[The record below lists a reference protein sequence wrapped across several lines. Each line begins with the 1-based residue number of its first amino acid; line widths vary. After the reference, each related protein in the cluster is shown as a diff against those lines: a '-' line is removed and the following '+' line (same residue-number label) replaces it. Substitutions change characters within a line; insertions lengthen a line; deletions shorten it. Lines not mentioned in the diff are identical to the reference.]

1 MVDKG
6 TSNNMLDAEDEK
18 GVSPSKKME
27 AVDQMDPAGLPQM
40 ADQLGGTNQEKGIF
54 GRFDLPSAKNILGWT
69 AIPVLIGVVL
79 LLVYQQLLLTIEP
92 GSMEANII
100 GSYEI
105 GFKRVSDAV
114 MEHIR
119 LILIS
124 TGLAIAVAV
133 PAGILITRQGFRD
146 FSGLILS
153 VANIGQSIPS
163 IAILALFMGI
173 LGLGATTAIFAL
185 WLYALLPIVRNT
197 ATGIEEVDKN
207 IIEAA
212 RGMGMTNREI
222 LLQIELPLAFPV
234 MFAGMRTAAVINV
247 GTAALG
253 AFIGAGGLGTFI
265 ITGIPLMRDRMI
277 LVGAILTAVMAIL
290 VDWILGKM
298 QDRLVAPTASL

>member
-1 MVDKG
+1 MK
-6 TSNNMLDAEDEK
+6 EE
-18 GVSPSKKME
+18 VSFL
-27 AVDQMDPAGLPQM
+27 QRLRR
-40 ADQLGGTNQEKGIF
+40 LTF
-54 GRFDLPSAKNILGWT
+54 GDILGWT
-69 AIPVLIGVVL
+69 VIPVLMIIVVI
-79 LLVYQQLLLTIEP
+79 LVYNQLLLAIEP

-100 GSYEI
+100 GSREI
-105 GFKRVSDAV
+105 GFRNVLDATT
-114 MEHIR
+114 EHVR

-146 FSGLILS
+146 FSGLVLG
-153 VANIGQSIPS
+153 VANVGQSVPS
-163 IAILALFMGI
+163 IAILALFMGV

-197 ATGIEEVDKN
+197 ATGIEEVDPN
-207 IIEAA
+207 VIEAA
-212 RGMGMTNREI
+212 TGMGMTRRQI

-277 LVGAILTAVMAIL
+277 LVGAILTAVMAVL
-290 VDWILGKM
+290 VDWILDKV
-298 QDRLVAPTASL
+298 QDRLVAPTARA

>member
-1 MVDKG
+1 MKERDKSDHSNVPDTNDQFGLDPVKDKG
-6 TSNNMLDAEDEK
+6 IVGRIDWSVFTLRRALDWS
-18 GVSPSKKME
+18 V
-27 AVDQMDPAGLPQM
+27 
-40 ADQLGGTNQEKGIF
+40 
-54 GRFDLPSAKNILGWT
+54 
-69 AIPVLIGVVL
+69 IPVLMILTVI
-79 LLVYQQLLLTIEP
+79 LVYNQLLLQIEP
-92 GSMEANII
+92 GSMEANMM
-100 GSYEI
+100 GSREI
-105 GFKRVSDAV
+105 GFANVLDAV
-114 MEHIR
+114 VEHIR

-124 TGLAIAVAV
+124 TGFAIAVAV

-146 FSGLILS
+146 FSGLILG
-153 VANIGQSIPS
+153 VANIGQSVPS

-197 ATGIEEVDKN
+197 AIGIEEVDPS

-212 RGMGMTNREI
+212 TGMGMTNRQI
-222 LLQIELPLAFPV
+222 LLKIELPLALPV

-277 LVGAILTAVMAIL
+277 LVGAILTAVMAVL
-290 VDWILGKM
+290 VDWILGKF
-298 QDRLVAPTASL
+298 QDRLVAPTAATEG

>member
-1 MVDKG
+1 MKDKG
-6 TSNNMLDAEDEK
+6 ASDSTVGADHENGMNPMKKKGHGDHINSSAPPHVVDRLGGTIQEK
-18 GVSPSKKME
+18 GV
-27 AVDQMDPAGLPQM
+27 
-40 ADQLGGTNQEKGIF
+40 F
-54 GRFDLPSAKNILGWT
+54 GQSELPSVKGVLSWTVIPIL
-69 AIPVLIGVVL
+69 IVVVL
-79 LLVYQQLLLTIEP
+79 FLVYQHLLLAIEP

-100 GSYEI
+100 GSYDI
-105 GFKRVSDAV
+105 GFKNVKDAV
-114 MEHIR
+114 IEHIR

-133 PAGILITRQGFRD
+133 PAGILITRKGFRD

-163 IAILALFMGI
+163 IAILAIFMGI

-197 ATGIEEVDKN
+197 ATGIEEVDPN

-212 RGMGMTNREI
+212 RGMGMTDREI
-222 LLQIELPLAFPV
+222 LFQIELPLAFPV
-234 MFAGMRTAAVINV
+234 MFGGIRTAAVINV

-277 LVGAILTAVMAIL
+277 LVGAILTAVLAIL
-290 VDWILGKM
+290 IDWILGKI
-298 QDRLVAPTASL
+298 QDQLVAPTASI

>member
-1 MVDKG
+1 MENKGASDNIVGADHENG
-6 TSNNMLDAEDEK
+6 TSPM
-18 GVSPSKKME
+18 KKNGYGDHIDSS
-27 AVDQMDPAGLPQM
+27 APPHVVDR
-40 ADQLGGTNQEKGIF
+40 LGGAVQPKGGF
-54 GRFDLPSAKNILGWT
+54 GRFDFPSTKSIFGWT
-69 AIPVLIGVVL
+69 MIPILIAVVL
-79 LLVYQQLLLTIEP
+79 FLVYQRLLLAIEP

-105 GFKRVSDAV
+105 GFKSVTDAV
-114 MEHIR
+114 REHIR
-119 LILIS
+119 LVLIS

-133 PAGILITRQGFRD
+133 PAGILITRKGFRD

-163 IAILALFMGI
+163 IAILAIFMGI

-197 ATGIEEVDKN
+197 ATGIEEVDPN

-212 RGMGMTNREI
+212 RGMGMTDRGI
-222 LLQIELPLAFPV
+222 LFQIELPLAFPV
-234 MFAGMRTAAVINV
+234 MFGGIRTAAVINV

-265 ITGIPLMRDRMI
+265 IAGIPLMRDRMI
-277 LVGAILTAVMAIL
+277 LVGAILTAVLAIL
-290 VDWILGKM
+290 IDWILGRI
-298 QDRLVAPTASL
+298 QDRLVAPAAST

>member
-1 MVDKG
+1 MK
-6 TSNNMLDAEDEK
+6 EE
-18 GVSPSKKME
+18 VSFL
-27 AVDQMDPAGLPQM
+27 QRLRR
-40 ADQLGGTNQEKGIF
+40 LTF
-54 GRFDLPSAKNILGWT
+54 GDILGWT
-69 AIPVLIGVVL
+69 VIPVLMIIVVI
-79 LLVYQQLLLTIEP
+79 LVYNQLLLAIEP
-92 GSMEANII
+92 ESMEANII
-100 GSYEI
+100 GSREI
-105 GFKRVSDAV
+105 GFKNVLDATA
-114 MEHIR
+114 EHVR

-146 FSGLILS
+146 FSGLVLG
-153 VANIGQSIPS
+153 VANVGQSVPS
-163 IAILALFMGI
+163 IAILALFMGV

-197 ATGIEEVDKN
+197 ATGIEEVDPN
-207 IIEAA
+207 VIEAA
-212 RGMGMTNREI
+212 TGMGMTPRQI

-277 LVGAILTAVMAIL
+277 LVGAILTAVMAVL
-290 VDWILGKM
+290 VDWILDKV
-298 QDRLVAPTASL
+298 QDRLVAPTARA

>member
-1 MVDKG
+1 MEKKRASDRG
-6 TSNNMLDAEDEK
+6 DEF
-18 GVSPSKKME
+18 SLRPAKK
-27 AVDQMDPAGLPQM
+27 
-40 ADQLGGTNQEKGIF
+40 KGIF
-54 GRFDLPSAKNILGWT
+54 GRFDVPLGRRGLNNVLGWT
-69 AIPVLIGVVL
+69 VIPVLMIIVVIF
-79 LLVYQQLLLTIEP
+79 VYNQMLLTIEP

-100 GSYEI
+100 GSREI
-105 GFKRVSDAV
+105 GFSNV
-114 MEHIR
+114 MASVVEHLQ

-124 TGLAIAVAV
+124 TGLAIAAAV

-146 FSGLILS
+146 FSGLILG
-153 VANIGQSIPS
+153 VANVGQSVPS

-173 LGLGATTAIFAL
+173 LGLGMKTAIFAL

-197 ATGIEEVDKN
+197 ATGIEEVDPN

-212 RGMGMTNREI
+212 TGMGMTNRQI

-277 LVGAILTAVMAIL
+277 LVGAILTAVMAVM
-290 VDWILGKM
+290 VDWILSKI
-298 QDRLVAPTASL
+298 QDQLVAPTGAG

>member
-1 MVDKG
+1 MK
-6 TSNNMLDAEDEK
+6 EE
-18 GVSPSKKME
+18 VSLWQRLSRLTFRDVLSW
-27 AVDQMDPAGLPQM
+27 AV
-40 ADQLGGTNQEKGIF
+40 
-54 GRFDLPSAKNILGWT
+54 
-69 AIPVLIGVVL
+69 IPVLMIIVVVL
-79 LLVYQQLLLTIEP
+79 VYNQLLLAIES

-100 GSYEI
+100 GSREI
-105 GFKRVSDAV
+105 GFKNVWDAV
-114 MEHIR
+114 VEHLQ

-124 TGLAIAVAV
+124 TALAIAVAV

-146 FSGLILS
+146 FSGLILG
-153 VANIGQSIPS
+153 VANIGQSVPS

-173 LGLGATTAIFAL
+173 LGLGAKTAIFAL

-197 ATGIEEVDKN
+197 ATGIEEVDPN

-212 RGMGMTNREI
+212 RGMGMTNRQI
-222 LLQIELPLAFPV
+222 LLQIELPLAFAV

-277 LVGAILTAVMAIL
+277 LVGAILTAVMAVL
-290 VDWILGKM
+290 VDWVLGKI
-298 QDRLVAPTASL
+298 QDRLVAPTATA

>member
-1 MVDKG
+1 MK
-6 TSNNMLDAEDEK
+6 EK
-18 GVSPSKKME
+18 LSFWQRLKRLTFHDI
-27 AVDQMDPAGLPQM
+27 A
-40 ADQLGGTNQEKGIF
+40 T
-54 GRFDLPSAKNILGWT
+54 WT
-69 AIPVLIGVVL
+69 VIPVLMAIVVM
-79 LLVYQQLLLTIEP
+79 LVFNQLLFKVEP
-92 GSMEANII
+92 GSMEANLM
-100 GSYEI
+100 GSREI
-105 GFKRVSDAV
+105 GFKNVLDAAV
-114 MEHIR
+114 EHVR

-124 TGLAIAVAV
+124 TGFAIAVAV
-133 PAGILITRQGFRD
+133 PAGILITREGFRD
-146 FSGLILS
+146 FSPLILG
-153 VANIGQSIPS
+153 VANVGQSVPS

-197 ATGIEEVDKN
+197 ATGIEEVDPS

-212 RGMGMTNREI
+212 RGMGMTNRQI

-277 LVGAILTAVMAIL
+277 LVGAIFTAVMAVL
-290 VDWILGKM
+290 VDWILGKT
-298 QDRLVAPTASL
+298 QDRLVAPTASV